1 MSKKYEIT
9 FIEYNAKMAG
19 KYDGA
24 FLSTKSVEGG
34 AKRKDFVFGN
44 SKQFGVLKECAKGDI
59 VELKITKNGDFYN
72 LAKDDDAI
80 KLVSKGGGQVDKPSV
95 GAGATKAF
103 SGGRDNP
110 DVQSAIIRQ
119 NALTN
124 SVNLVT
130 AMLEKGMF
138 PAKVTSD
145 ILVMEVTKIATE
157 FAKYSSGELG
167 TSELLGAKEPKPKA
181 KVKEEPSDD
190 SEFGE

>member
-1 MSKKYEIT
+1 MAKQYEIT

-44 SKQFGVLKECAKGDI
+44 SKQFSVLKECTKGDI

-72 LAKDDDAI
+72 LAKDEDAI
-80 KLVSKGGGQVDKPSV
+80 KLISKGGGSVQGDKPIV
-95 GAGATKAF
+95 VTGKPAF
-103 SGGRDNP
+103 SGGRDNS

-157 FAKYSSGELG
+157 FAKFSSGELG
-167 TSELLGAKEPKPKA
+167 AADLIGAKEPKPKGQ
-181 KVKEEPSDD
+181 EEDSEE